1 MANLGTLWFGADID
15 LTALKQK
22 IQNGNQSILDA
33 LKMNYDPQSYQQMVS
48 KLRTELGK
56 ETFDIK
62 INTNAAA
69 VRQSLQNSLSSINNS
84 ANAPKLDLS
93 GLKGISGMK
102 MQMAQLTESIVLQ
115 TEKVRTLKREWQN
128 MVSAHGKESAQAKAA
143 FSSYRSAVDSLNMLR
158 TNAGLLGVDMRR
170 ASIAAQENARNMR
183 DAAKSARQWNS
194 DHMRLNATLAGGI
207 HISTQLGSALSS
219 LFAIDA
225 ARQFLGQVIEIGGQL
240 EKQRI
245 SIGAILGDT
254 VKAGHLFEQ
263 IKGLALQS
271 PFGVVELD
279 QYTKQLSAYGFKYN
293 ELFDMTKRLADI
305 SAGAGT
311 DIGRL
316 TLALGHVRSATY
328 LTGITLRQFSMNN
341 IPMLKML
348 ADYYSEV
355 EKHAVT
361 TAEVQKRISKRQVSY
376 EDVIEQIR
384 RLTDEGGMFYN
395 MQEKI
400 SESLAARYKNLRDAM
415 DIMYGEMAEGMVGDA
430 LKDLAGV
437 LLKTTRHWR
446 EIMNVMGVAMGVF
459 MLSKLRIGALTVAM
473 QGNTAATL
481 KNIMANKQLA
491 ANQLMAA
498 STYRTLTAQER
509 IAVASRN
516 SLTAADLRQAM
527 AVKSLTKSDVLR
539 LVALKKINV
548 AQAMHL
554 AGVNGITAA
563 EIRAAAAAGRWRA
576 ALAGLQMSLKNAFM
590 GVGAGTWATLGLMAV
605 TGLVSAYDQWKDRID
620 EKSKEMKDLIKSRI
634 IDMQK
639 LQKTIKDEGKPT
651 DNVELKNRV
660 DEMKQVLA
668 NSEAYTKTLDEQLKK
683 TNGLPEQYD
692 ILATAIENAVEKNRR
707 MLDVQDDVAEMIKAS
722 TGDLGSWHI
731 NENMEWMFNDD
742 INKNMQQ
749 TLDAYKNL
757 RTVIDTAWEYKDAIK
772 NVIDEMVKA
781 GTISEGFAAQL
792 SKAPFEEQIRLLAES
807 GYWQAIVDKISSTD
821 LGFLQF
827 ADRIKEASN
836 GVTKRWDEIANDDI
850 PRMMKKVMQERNMD
864 EKELNKWAM
873 NNVDDFKVMLEGIAD
888 QLGVQEPEIRRR
900 LKRLFYDYVRF
911 GELEKGLADGAAI
924 GASLF
929 DDETLKKLLDKDEK
943 ADITDKNDNTTKKEG
958 KRDKELEAAK
968 TKLQQYKAFLS
979 EYKKYRELYDKEKA
993 ISKLGDLFP
1002 DLKDEKGNFLGLQ
1015 LVDNYT
1021 EVLDK
1026 LRKSLPATTEARKKF
1041 HNEIDKTSADTVFD
1055 REKEAIKKSADAMD
1069 EYIKRMQEQWKLY
1082 RTLMSKS
1089 GGSRDFAALAFN
1101 DNGVMWDD
1109 VAKRLLERFNQRG
1122 EELGVVPIG
1131 FRWDMNEQELKDTLV
1146 DANGQVQTE
1155 LVKLAQKIQEIIR
1168 GNYNKFLEESA
1179 EAYAKSL
1186 TKAQKVQELERQ
1198 LADKERERNNYN
1210 GNDTTVIRGYEIQ
1223 IRQLRKDLSQA
1234 KAELKEQEA
1243 DVLQFYGAIFSMTI
1257 EKAESVG
1264 ETLRE
1269 NLVEQLK
1276 SGAISGE
1283 QYVRAIKK
1291 IDGQIDK
1298 LKDQKDF
1305 LEAFKSGGILGVK
1318 KLKLDIADD
1327 KLTNASNRLREAE
1340 DKLREAIDKNTQAKT
1355 PEDKE
1360 QTGEEVKIAKQKRD
1374 DAEGDFNVAK
1384 TNQATANKN
1393 FRNVKSFQS
1402 AVSGMALAIQ
1412 WMVGALSEARQAAS
1426 AFGEDLDANMSSFG
1440 QYYISF
1446 LEGLNSAIGKM
1457 QQGDMGGALSSLVF
1471 GSITG
1476 IAQKH
1481 DATLKQDQEAS
1492 QRIAKDFQNSISMLE
1507 KKLESLLGG
1516 IDELRITQEDT
1527 AKLYRYIGVKDPE
1540 LMKRMWSGNASDEDF
1555 GKFFMDSFVRG
1566 FKGSL
1571 KDFEVKTDTDKAV
1584 VDAIESG
1591 NYFDMAK
1598 ANMLIQ
1604 RDQLIRQLR
1613 DEEEMKNK
1621 DESKILDLKEQVAEM
1636 EEDIKNFAKDMAETL
1651 YGIDFKSWASELG
1664 EALVNAWAAGE
1675 SGAEAYKKKVSEILQ
1690 GLGVKMITERFVS
1703 KAIEPVMDEFL
1714 KQYEKDDGILTKEGM
1729 AILGRMYE
1737 AGETLQGQVNTF
1749 MDGLNTISEQYGAD
1763 MKGSSSSSSVA
1774 SGIKGMTEQTADLL
1788 ASYIN
1793 AIRADVSV
1801 IRISQA
1807 VHLPAIAASLQRTSV
1822 LAETQVT
1829 LQQQIA
1835 ANTLRNADA
1844 ADRIYDLLHKVSP
1857 DGTKFRV
1864 A

>member
-15 LTALKQK
+15 LSALKQK
-22 IQNGNQSILDA
+22 IQSGNQSILDA

-69 VRQSLQNSLSSINNS
+69 VRQNLQNSLSSINNS
-84 ANAPKLDLS
+84 ANAPKVDLG

-102 MQMAQLTESIVLQ
+102 MQMTQLTESIVLQ
-115 TEKVRTLKREWQN
+115 TEKVRALKREWQN

-194 DHMRLNATLAGGI
+194 DHVRLNATLAGGI

-446 EIMNVMGVAMGVF
+446 EIMNVMGVAMGAF
-459 MLSKLRIGALTVAM
+459 LLSKLRIGAQTIAM

-481 KNIMANKQLA
+481 KNIMATKQLA
-491 ANQLMAA
+491 ANQLVAA

-527 AVKSLTKSDVLR
+527 AVNNLTKSDVLR
-539 LVALKKINV
+539 LIALKKIKV

-554 AGVNGITAA
+554 VGINGITAA
-563 EIRAAAAAGRWRA
+563 EIRAAAAAGKWRT

-590 GVGAGTWATLGLMAV
+590 GVGAGTWATLAAMA
-605 TGLVSAYDQWKDRID
+605 GMEIYMAYDQWKSKID
-620 EKSKEMKDLIKSRI
+620 EKSKEIKDLIKSRI

-639 LQKTIKDEGKPT
+639 LQKTMDDDGKPT
-651 DNVELKNRV
+651 DKVELKNRV

-668 NSEAYTKTLDEQLKK
+668 NSEAYTKTIDEQLKK

-692 ILATAIENAVEKNRR
+692 ILATAIENAVEKNRK

-722 TGDLGSWHI
+722 TGDMSSW
-731 NENMEWMFNDD
+731 NVSENMEWFFNDD

-749 TLDAYKNL
+749 TLDAYKDL
-757 RTVIDTAWEYKDAIK
+757 RTVIDTAWEYKEAIK

-807 GYWQAIVDKISSTD
+807 GYWQTIVEKVTATNVE
-821 LGFLQF
+821 FVNF

-836 GVTKRWDEIANDDI
+836 GVTERWDEIANDDI
-850 PRMMKKVMQERNMD
+850 PRMLKKIMQQRNMD

-873 NNVDDFKVMLEGIAD
+873 NNVDDFKLMLEGIAD

-911 GELEKGLADGAAI
+911 GELEKGLADGAAL
-924 GASLF
+924 GASVF
-929 DDETLKKLLDKDEK
+929 DDETMKKLLDEDEK
-943 ADITDKNDNTTKKEG
+943 ADITDKNDNPTKKKEQN
-958 KRDKELEAAK
+958 RDAELDAAK

-979 EYKKYRELYDKEKA
+979 EYKKYREMYDKEKA

-1002 DLKDEKGNFLGLQ
+1002 DLKDDKGNFLGLQ

-1026 LRKSLPATTEARKKF
+1026 LRDSLPATTEARKKF
-1041 HNEIDKTSADTVFD
+1041 LNDIDKTSADTVFD
-1055 REKEAIKKSADAMD
+1055 REKESLKENAEAMQEYTKKMS
-1069 EYIKRMQEQWKLY
+1069 EQWKLY
-1082 RTLMSKS
+1082 RSLLGKS
-1089 GGSRDFAALAFN
+1089 GGNQSFAALAFN
-1101 DNGVMWDD
+1101 EGTIWDET
-1109 VAKRLLERFNQRG
+1109 AKKMLERFNQRG
-1122 EELGVVPIG
+1122 AELGVIPVG
-1131 FRWDMNEQELKDTLV
+1131 FDWSMNEKQLREALV
-1146 DANGQVQTE
+1146 DAKGQVQTE
-1155 LVKLAQKIQEIIR
+1155 LVDLAKAIQNVIR
-1168 GNYNKFLEESA
+1168 GNYTKFLENSA
-1179 EAYAKSL
+1179 EAYSKSL
-1186 TKAQKVQELERQ
+1186 TNAQKVIEIERQ
-1198 LADKERERNNYN
+1198 LSELEKERDQYN
-1210 GNDTTVIRGYEIQ
+1210 GNDKAVSEGYEAQ
-1223 IRQLRKDLSQA
+1223 INAKRKELEKA
-1234 KAELKEQEA
+1234 KSDALKESLDYLNFYNAILTLTIPEA
-1243 DVLQFYGAIFSMTI
+1243 EKIGEAIR
-1257 EKAESVG
+1257 K
-1264 ETLRE
+1264 
-1269 NLVEQLK
+1269 NLNLELK
-1276 SGAISGE
+1276 SGRLSARQYLTEINRINEQIEKLQNKRNGLAAMLGGGLNGYISNMKE
-1283 QYVRAIKK
+1283 QGDSKWNRGINDLQAAE
-1291 IDGQIDK
+1291 
-1298 LKDQKDF
+1298 KDF
-1305 LEAFKSGGILGVK
+1305 EKAVKMYNEASSSGDVKGMEAADAQMTASENAMKSANSMMASGQAMSGAAGKAAGAVAVIDTIIHGINDTVQGINGAFNEIREMYEALGH
-1318 KLKLDIADD
+1318 D
-1327 KLTNASNRLREAE
+1327 TNS
-1340 DKLREAIDKNTQAKT
+1340 
-1355 PEDKE
+1355 
-1360 QTGEEVKIAKQKRD
+1360 
-1374 DAEGDFNVAK
+1374 DAWQDWGTFLS
-1384 TNQATANKN
+1384 
-1393 FRNVKSFQS
+1393 SFS
-1402 AVSGMALAIQ
+1402 S
-1412 WMVGALSEARQAAS
+1412 AS
-1426 AFGEDLDANMSSFG
+1426 A
-1440 QYYISF
+1440 
-1446 LEGLNSAIGKM
+1446 SATKGWDSLKN
-1457 QQGDMGGALSSLVF
+1457 GNMGGVIEGVV
-1471 GSITG
+1471 GSFTGWITG
-1476 IAQKH
+1476 FAKGH
-1481 DATLKQDQEAS
+1481 DAKRERQIQLAQEQINAIN
-1492 QRIAKDFQNSISMLE
+1492 RMK
-1507 KKLESLLGG
+1507 ESLERSLERALGG
-1516 IDELRITQEDT
+1516 IYSLPGSNAVNDSFTGDIEDWRKIQLFRRLGLGLFAPRTNISDETFHAMEAAQQSRTYYDQSYALLLKQRDELQAQYNAEADKKNSDSE
-1527 AKLYRYIGVKDPE
+1527 KLADY
-1540 LMKRMWSGNASDEDF
+1540 
-1555 GKFFMDSFVRG
+1555 
-1566 FKGSL
+1566 
-1571 KDFEVKTDTDKAV
+1571 KAE
-1584 VDAIESG
+1584 IESLQDSVTH
-1591 NYFDMAK
+1591 FAEDMAK
-1598 ANMLIQ
+1598 
-1604 RDQLIRQLR
+1604 
-1613 DEEEMKNK
+1613 
-1621 DESKILDLKEQVAEM
+1621 
-1636 EEDIKNFAKDMAETL
+1636 TL
-1651 YGIDFKSWASELG
+1651 YDIDFKSWASELG
-1664 EALVNAWAAGE
+1664 DALVSAWADGE

-1714 KQYEKDDGILTKEGM
+1714 KQYEKDDGILTKQGM
-1729 AILGRMYE
+1729 EILGRMYE

-1763 MKGSSSSSSVA
+1763 MKGSSSSSSAA
-1774 SGIKGMTEQTADLL
+1774 SGIKGVTEQTADLL

-1844 ADRIYDLLHKVSP
+1844 ADRIYDIMHKI
-1857 DGTKFRV
+1857 DIGATKVRM